1 MTSHSTTPANCPA
14 HPRSLGEAL
23 GELMALDPD
32 RVRCPYPVYDQL
44 RREEPVHWSDRLNS
58 FVVTRHADISSILL
72 DPVTFSSIKQSG
84 PSSVSALAQRVCDDH
99 AASNELRRQAER
111 RLEISGKPTLINA
124 DPPVHIRQ
132 RKLVSQGFTPRRV
145 KLMEPE
151 VARLTGELLDSVAA
165 KGSMDVV
172 ADFALPLPMTVIA
185 DVLGVPPAR
194 MADFKRW
201 SDAFTKGVG
210 ALDLSTDQVIELF
223 GAVDEFYDYFTEQI
237 EQRRIEPRDDL
248 LTNIVEARLDGEEPL
263 TVNEMLHMLSV
274 FLVGGNE
281 TTTNL
286 LTSMVYRLL
295 TDGELNARVRADP
308 TLIPRLA
315 EEMVRLET
323 PVQGLFRTA
332 TVDTEIGGVKIPA
345 DSMIWIVFASANR
358 DPDAITLPDGID
370 LDSPKAQPHLA
381 FGRGEHVCLGASIAR
396 LEAKVGIQMLL
407 ARFPDLRLADT
418 TPPPVHPSFI
428 LHGLTQLDVEYT
440 PG

>member
-1 MTSHSTTPANCPA
+1 
-14 HPRSLGEAL
+14 
-23 GELMALDPD
+23 
-32 RVRCPYPVYDQL
+32 
-44 RREEPVHWSDRLNS
+44 
-58 FVVTRHADISSILL
+58 
-72 DPVTFSSIKQSG
+72 
-84 PSSVSALAQRVCDDH
+84 
-99 AASNELRRQAER
+99 
-111 RLEISGKPTLINA
+111 
-124 DPPVHIRQ
+124 
-132 RKLVSQGFTPRRV
+132 
-145 KLMEPE
+145 
-151 VARLTGELLDSVAA
+151 
-165 KGSMDVV
+165 MDVA

-281 TTTNL
+281 TTANL

-295 TDGELNARVRADP
+295 TDDELNARVRADP

-345 DSMIWIVFASANR
+345 DSMLWIVFRVRESRSGCDRPARRHRSAQSQSTTASGVRSGRARVPRGLNR
-358 DPDAITLPDGID
+358 TPGSKGRNPDAHRAL
-370 LDSPKAQPHLA
+370 
-381 FGRGEHVCLGASIAR
+381 
-396 LEAKVGIQMLL
+396 
-407 ARFPDLRLADT
+407 PDLRLADT

-428 LHGLTQLDVEYT
+428 LHGLRRLDVEYT